1 MPFSRVTGT
10 GYRYFSSW
18 EEMTYKVLLRSTT
31 CGVYVWGGRMGRSL
45 RIFFLYIFFLLFISS
60 LYNLA
65 SLELRENLLT
75 YLPE

>member
-1 MPFSRVTGT
+1 M
-10 GYRYFSSW
+10 
-18 EEMTYKVLLRSTT
+18 E
-31 CGVYVWGGRMGRSL
+31 CVWGGGESKQLSL
-45 RIFFLYIFFLLFISS
+45 YFFLLFISS

>member
-1 MPFSRVTGT
+1 MLFLMRIGVVVIHIFLLGGSD
-10 GYRYFSSW
+10 
-18 EEMTYKVLLRSTT
+18 EVLLRIAIF
-31 CGVYVWGGRMGRSL
+31 GVYYEGENGKKNL
-45 RIFFLYIFFLLFISS
+45 RNFPYIFFLLFISS

>member
-1 MPFSRVTGT
+1 MLFLMRIGVVVIHIFLLGGSD
-10 GYRYFSSW
+10 
-18 EEMTYKVLLRSTT
+18 EVLLRIAI
-31 CGVYVWGGRMGRSL
+31 CGVYYEGENGKKNL
-45 RIFFLYIFFLLFISS
+45 RNFPYIFFLLFISS

>member
-1 MPFSRVTGT
+1 MVGDTLTLASDIQVSFRVVSRVWRVGEA
-10 GYRYFSSW
+10 GRISGMS
-18 EEMTYKVLLRSTT
+18 LT
-31 CGVYVWGGRMGRSL
+31 C
-45 RIFFLYIFFLLFISS
+45 FFLLFISS